1 MAQRNPTCSKLS
13 QPSIS
18 KCITQNARLKRTR
31 RFNSTQPI
39 NCGHQII
46 TSAGG
51 FVLRSELL
59 RILFRVT
66 TIATEQSIR
75 GTVLIVLVSLILF
88 RLIKLV
94 ESLASIRKTVPRVLC
109 GQMRE
114 LWRVDVELG
123 VGVTIRRHVVRDDV
137 HRSHFVLLF
146 PLHASVLEPK
156 RIIDYIDCGGATRP
170 VTHQILICRSVKH
183 NAWAIS
189 IRRLRVKYRLKWNSF
204 SSSSVW

>member
-1 MAQRNPTCSKLS
+1 MSSFLNTDYRARLSSCVSPLKARRCIEPELHLWRNGIHQLVPNFLNHRY
-13 QPSIS
+13 
-18 KCITQNARLKRTR
+18 QNVSLKTRLKRTR
-31 RFNSTQPI
+31 RFTSTQPV

-114 LWRVDVELG
+114 L
-123 VGVTIRRHVVRDDV
+123 
-137 HRSHFVLLF
+137 
-146 PLHASVLEPK
+146 
-156 RIIDYIDCGGATRP
+156 
-170 VTHQILICRSVKH
+170 
-183 NAWAIS
+183 
-189 IRRLRVKYRLKWNSF
+189 
-204 SSSSVW
+204 